1 MSRWTGI
8 DAFIGVV
15 ESGGFSA
22 AAKALGVSKAHV
34 SKQVRQLEERL
45 GTRLLHR
52 TTRRQALTEAGEIF
66 YRRCAQLAG
75 ELDELAAEL
84 GEAQE
89 TASGLLRVS
98 VGGAFAERYL
108 APACAEFMLQHPGI
122 QIELI
127 FDNRIVDLI
136 QENFDLAIR
145 HGPLNKSG
153 LVARQIAPREL
164 HICASPAYLE
174 RHGAPARPEDLR
186 HHNCLTGSSDHW
198 LLRGANG
205 VRRIRING
213 NWHSNNGMAL
223 LAAARAGLGLVQL
236 PDFYVED
243 DLQAGRLQAVL
254 PEQALDDVGVWA
266 VYPHRRHLPAKVRLL
281 VEHLSTA
288 FQPQPPWCGLPLA

>member
-1 MSRWTGI
+1 MSRWAGV
-8 DAFIGVV
+8 DEFISVV

-22 AAKALGVSKAHV
+22 AAKTLGVSKAHV

-52 TTRRQALTEAGEIF
+52 TTRRQALTEAGEVF
-66 YRRCAQLAG
+66 YQRCTQLAG

-89 TASGLLRVS
+89 TARGLLRVS

-153 LVARQIAPREL
+153 LIARQIAPRQL
-164 HICASPAYLE
+164 HICASPTYLE
-174 RHGAPARPEDLR
+174 QHGVPTRPEHLR
-186 HHNCLTGSSDHW
+186 SHNCLVGSSDHW
-198 LLRGANG
+198 LLRSENG
-205 VRRIRING
+205 VRRMRVNG
-213 NWHSNNGMAL
+213 NWSSNNGVAL

-236 PDFYVED
+236 PDFYIED
-243 DLQAGRLQAVL
+243 DVRAGRLQAVL
-254 PEQALDDVGVWA
+254 PEQALADVGVWA

-281 VEHLSTA
+281 VEHLVDA
-288 FQPQPPWCGLPLA
+288 FQPRPPWQAHR

>member
-8 DAFIGVV
+8 DEFISVI
-15 ESGGFSA
+15 ECGGFSA
-22 AAKALGVSKAHV
+22 AAKTLGVSKAHV

-52 TTRRQALTEAGEIF
+52 TTRRQALTEAGDIF
-66 YRRCAQLAG
+66 YRRCTQLAG
-75 ELDELAAEL
+75 ELDELSAEL

-108 APACAEFMLQHPGI
+108 APACAEFMLQHPKI

-136 QENFDLAIR
+136 QDSFDLAVR

-153 LVARQIAPREL
+153 LVARQIAPRQL
-164 HICASPAYLE
+164 HICSSPAYLE
-174 RHGAPARPEDLR
+174 QHGTPTRPEHLR
-186 HHNCLTGSSDHW
+186 NHNCLIGSSDHW
-198 LLRGANG
+198 LLRNENG
-205 VRRIRING
+205 IRRIRVNG
-213 NWHSNNGMAL
+213 NWSSNNGMAL

-243 DLQAGRLQAVL
+243 DLRTGRLQAVM
-254 PEQALDDVGVWA
+254 ESWALADVGVWT

-288 FQPQPPWCGLPLA
+288 FQPQPPWRK